1 MALLHFRSKERRR
14 TARVTL
20 CMHVRVQGEGGPRER
35 FRFRT
40 HTVTVSGHG
49 GMMVMAELL
58 AVGQIFEVTNDF
70 NGKKAT
76 AKIVSVHKKRD
87 GEGRLHG
94 AFEFVEGG
102 ERFWSMAFPVAGAKP
117 LRRLVPR
124 AANGCGSWKS

>member
-49 GMMVMAELL
+49 GVVVMAELL

-124 AANGCGSWKS
+124 